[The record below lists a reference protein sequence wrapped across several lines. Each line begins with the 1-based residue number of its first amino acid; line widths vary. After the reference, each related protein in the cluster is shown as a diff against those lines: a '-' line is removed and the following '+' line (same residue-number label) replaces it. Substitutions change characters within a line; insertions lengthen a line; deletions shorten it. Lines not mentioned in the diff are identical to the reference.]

1 MGSGG
6 KKANLAAILEGKG
19 GQQNK
24 QHISEKLSPI
34 PLILNYKYESLHFF
48 ISKSQVLWHKEQNS
62 SQLGLL
68 FINVL
73 LQFDEI
79 YFHVHNKNFR
89 DFHTAVSLPKADS
102 EVSERK
108 QQQSEGGSQPQYLV
122 GKNSMLISNSTCKQ
136 SKNVKNSQSRK
147 IQSRLK
153 SSLVT
158 LFCLGTHRLF

>member
-1 MGSGG
+1 MNHFTFSYQNHRFFGTKS
-6 KKANLAAILEGKG
+6 KTLVNLAFCLFMCSCNLTK
-19 GQQNK
+19 
-24 QHISEKLSPI
+24 
-34 PLILNYKYESLHFF
+34 F
-48 ISKSQVLWHKEQNS
+48 IFTYTTKTSV
-62 SQLGLL
+62 
-68 FINVL
+68 I
-73 LQFDEI
+73 
-79 YFHVHNKNFR
+79 
-89 DFHTAVSLPKADS
+89 FHTAVSLPKADS

-136 SKNVKNSQSRK
+136 SKNVKNSQSRS